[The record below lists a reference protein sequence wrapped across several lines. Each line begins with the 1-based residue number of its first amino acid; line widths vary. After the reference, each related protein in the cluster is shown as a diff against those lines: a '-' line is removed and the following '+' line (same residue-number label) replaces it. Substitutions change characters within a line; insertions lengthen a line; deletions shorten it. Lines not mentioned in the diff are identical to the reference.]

1 MKAKEKEKKK
11 SPWMKFRHKL
21 ITAVGVP
28 FIGIYTR
35 LKYGIRVERFREQG
49 KRQYLVLMNH
59 QTAFDQFFI
68 AMAFRGPVYYVA
80 SEDLFSLG
88 WVSGLIRY
96 LVAPI
101 PIRKQTTDIQAVMN
115 CIRVAREGGTI
126 AIAPE
131 GNRTF
136 SGRSV
141 YINPAIA
148 SLAKKLGMPIALFRI
163 EGGYGI
169 HPRWSDVVRKGKM
182 RAYVSRI
189 IEPEEYKSMTADQ
202 LYAKIVEELE
212 VNEACVD
219 GQYRHKKLAE
229 YLERAIYVCPDCG
242 LSEFESQDDII
253 TCKTCGKQVR
263 YLPTKELEGVNCQ
276 FPFRFVLDWYDYQ
289 CDFVNRLDVM
299 QYTDTPL
306 YRDTARLS
314 EVIVYKHKNL
324 LREEVRLSL
333 YGDRLVI
340 DEGADNELVFPFAE
354 VMSITVLGKNK
365 LNIYHGKQVLQL
377 KSGKRFNALK
387 YINIFHRYKNI
398 SKDDSNS
405 TFLGL

>member
-1 MKAKEKEKKK
+1 MKVKETAKKK
-11 SPWMKFRHKL
+11 TPWMKFRHRL
-21 ITAVGVP
+21 ITAIGMP
-28 FIGIYTR
+28 FLGLYTR

-68 AMAFRGPVYYVA
+68 AMAFKGPVYYVA

-115 CIRVAREGGTI
+115 CIKVAREGGTI

-136 SGRSV
+136 SGKTV
-141 YINPAIA
+141 YMNPAIG

-169 HPRWSDVVRKGKM
+169 HPRWSDVVRRGKM
-182 RAYVSRI
+182 RAYVSQV
-189 IEPEEYKSMTADQ
+189 IEPEEYKAMTADQ
-202 LYAKIVEELE
+202 LCNRIREGLE
-212 VNEACVD
+212 VNEACVS
-219 GQYRHKKLAE
+219 GEFRHKKLAE

-242 LSEFESQDDII
+242 LSEFESQGDII
-253 TCKTCGKQVR
+253 TCKKCGRQVR
-263 YLPTKELEGVNCQ
+263 YLPTKELEGVNKP

-289 CDFVNRLDVM
+289 CDFVNRLDIM

-306 YRDTARLS
+306 YRDTAQLS
-314 EVIVYKHKNL
+314 EVIVYKHKKL
-324 LREEVRLSL
+324 LREEARLSL

-340 DEGADNELVFPFAE
+340 DEGAENELVFPFGE
-354 VMSITVLGKNK
+354 VMAITVLGKNK
-365 LNIYHGKQVLQL
+365 LNIYYEKQVLQL

-387 YINIFHRYKNI
+387 YVNLFHRHKNI
-398 SKDDSNS
+398 SKEDSDGK
-405 TFLGL
+405 FLGL